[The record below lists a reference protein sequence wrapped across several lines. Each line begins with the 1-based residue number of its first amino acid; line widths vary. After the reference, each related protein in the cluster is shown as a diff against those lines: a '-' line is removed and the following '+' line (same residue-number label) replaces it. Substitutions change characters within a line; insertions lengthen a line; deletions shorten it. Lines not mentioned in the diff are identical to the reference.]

1 MQDYRVICWLYVNV
15 YVPFK
20 IFFFVFYKLRV
31 LLIHKSS
38 DEH

>member
-20 IFFFVFYKLRV
+20 RIFFVFYKLRV
-31 LLIHKSS
+31 FINSKKF
-38 DEH
+38 